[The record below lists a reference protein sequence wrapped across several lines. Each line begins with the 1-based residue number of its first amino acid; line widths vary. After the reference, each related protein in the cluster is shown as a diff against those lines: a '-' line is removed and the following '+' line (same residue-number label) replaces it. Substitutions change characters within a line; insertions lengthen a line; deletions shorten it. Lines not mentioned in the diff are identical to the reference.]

1 MTLIIAEKPS
11 VANDIAKVIGATKKQ
26 DGYLEGNGYQ
36 VTWCIGHLV
45 QLAPP
50 ENYGEQYKKWAL
62 DTLPILPSN
71 FKLNINP
78 NTKKQFD
85 VVTKRIREN
94 DTIICATDA
103 GREGQLIFEY
113 VFRMVPE
120 HEQKSVKRLWISSM
134 TDEAIREGFAALK
147 NNKDYESLYQAARC
161 RSEADWLIGMNFT
174 RLFTVKYNT
183 KLTVGRVQTP
193 TLAMIVNRQLAI
205 DHFKSEPYFEL
216 EGTFGTIKAKW
227 SNAKSDHFKIK
238 SDALEII
245 QKIEGALG
253 MVTKLETQAKAIER
267 PLLFDLTELQREAN
281 RRYGYTAQE
290 TLNIAQ
296 NLYETHKLTT
306 YPRTD
311 SRYLTHDMKEQ
322 LPDLLQQI
330 STAYPK
336 SKVYI
341 EKVLNQ
347 GIVADQRVINDTKVS
362 DHHAI
367 IVTKR
372 VGQYDLNKLNDKERH
387 ILNLIMVRLICVLAN
402 KKTYEE
408 TKLEITLSDSP
419 SDQFHTIGRNV
430 LEEGWVWIEKALLG
444 NADEKEDEDIQTL
457 LLPDLQLGQ
466 PLRLDNIELLQKKT
480 TAPKPYTEATL
491 LTAMENASRQ
501 IEDKTLKT
509 ILKDTGGLG
518 TPATRAAI
526 IEKLISVGYIE
537 RKKKT
542 LHATEQGIKFI
553 ELLPAEIKSPEL
565 TASWEVRL
573 DNIRTGKEQPD
584 TFMANIGQYVADLV
598 KAHAV
603 TTDTDQQTF
612 ASTKAKEIIGQCPR
626 CGKPVYESARS
637 FYCSGFKDEPKCN
650 FSLWKEDKFWTSR
663 NKKITKTYAKK
674 LLTAGQ
680 VEVKDLKSKAGKT
693 YDAIFVLD
701 ITDPKYTRFHFI
713 FSDKKI

>member
-1 MTLIIAEKPS
+1 M
-11 VANDIAKVIGATKKQ
+11 
-26 DGYLEGNGYQ
+26 
-36 VTWCIGHLV
+36 
-45 QLAPP
+45 
-50 ENYGEQYKKWAL
+50 
-62 DTLPILPSN
+62 
-71 FKLNINP
+71 
-78 NTKKQFD
+78 
-85 VVTKRIREN
+85 
-94 DTIICATDA
+94 
-103 GREGQLIFEY
+103 
-113 VFRMVPE
+113 
-120 HEQKSVKRLWISSM
+120 
-134 TDEAIREGFAALK
+134 
-147 NNKDYESLYQAARC
+147 
-161 RSEADWLIGMNFT
+161 
-174 RLFTVKYNT
+174 
-183 KLTVGRVQTP
+183 
-193 TLAMIVNRQLAI
+193 
-205 DHFKSEPYFEL
+205 
-216 EGTFGTIKAKW
+216 
-227 SNAKSDHFKIK
+227 
-238 SDALEII
+238 
-245 QKIEGALG
+245 
-253 MVTKLETQAKAIER
+253 
-267 PLLFDLTELQREAN
+267 LFDLTELQREAN

-663 NKKITKTYAKK
+663 GAVLTKARAKK
-674 LLTAGQ
+674 LLSAGQ
-680 VEVKDLKSKAGKT
+680 VEIKKLKSKAGKE

-701 ITDPKYTRFHFI
+701 ITDPKYTKWTVVFPE
-713 FSDKKI
+713 KKK